1 MGRRENLL
9 LLSALTALASLV
21 NATEIISNSTFTTIF
36 PATAVVTSSSAIAT
50 HKDGSP
56 AILVS
61 IKQGYNLTRQVRKP
75 RAGSK
80 DKRSM
85 PRKIHCLLVYDG
97 SVVVAVK

>member
-61 IKQGYNLTRQVRKP
+61 IKQGYNLTRQSSLDLLMLIRKVFECTNN
-75 RAGSK
+75 R
-80 DKRSM
+80 
-85 PRKIHCLLVYDG
+85 
-97 SVVVAVK
+97 